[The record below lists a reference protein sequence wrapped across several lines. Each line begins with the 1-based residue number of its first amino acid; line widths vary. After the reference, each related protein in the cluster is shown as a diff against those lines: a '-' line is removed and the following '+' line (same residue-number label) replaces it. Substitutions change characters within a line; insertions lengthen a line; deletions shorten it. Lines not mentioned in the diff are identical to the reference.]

1 MKRNQPR
8 CPECGEGTLRRRAV
22 THVETVG
29 GIKVKDGTALV
40 LACDRCGEYDLTG
53 DELAGYQRRAAALV
67 LRDGRLVNK
76 DVVRYARKALGL
88 RQVDLGE
95 LLDKSPENIS
105 RWENGEVRIPRAEQV
120 ALIALLDAQEQGTD
134 LGEWIE
140 EQRKPL
146 RRSKR
151 PQELDVPPPRR
162 ACG

>member
-1 MKRNQPR
+1 VRPNAKK
-8 CPECGEGTLRRRAV
+8 CPECGQGTLRRTVV

-29 GIKVKDGTALV
+29 GIKVNDGTAFG

-67 LRDGRLVNK
+67 LRDRRLVTK

-88 RQVDLGE
+88 RQVDLGA

-105 RWENGEVRIPRAEQV
+105 RWETGEVRIPRAEQV
-120 ALIALLDAQEQGTD
+120 ALIALLDAQEDGID
-134 LGEWIE
+134 LGDWIE
-140 EQRKPL
+140 MERAPL
-146 RRSKR
+146 HRSKR
-151 PQELDVPPPRR
+151 PPELDVPPPRR